1 MRNSHE
7 ENKKTET
14 IPDKEHI
21 IGVISDTHGLL
32 RPEATRALKGSDL
45 ILHAGDIDEP
55 EVLRALDAIAPVTAV
70 RGNCD
75 RGPWADALP
84 SAETLE
90 IGGFLFH
97 MLHDL
102 SQLDLD
108 PRTAGIHVII
118 SGHNHIPAITRKNR
132 ILYLNPGSAGPRRFS
147 LPVTLARVAILGK
160 ELSLEII
167 SLE

>member
-1 MRNSHE
+1 MRCSHE
-7 ENKKTET
+7 EKNKTGT

-32 RPEATRALKGSDL
+32 RPEAARALKGSDL

-55 EVLRALDAIAPVTAV
+55 EVLRSLNTIAPVTAV

-75 RGPWADALP
+75 RGSWADALP
-84 SAETLE
+84 PAETLE
-90 IGGFLFH
+90 FGGFLIH

-118 SGHNHIPAITRKNR
+118 SGHSHIPVITKKNR

-147 LPVTLARVAILGK
+147 LPVTLARITMQGK
-160 ELSLEII
+160 GLSPEII
-167 SLE
+167 SLA

>member
-1 MRNSHE
+1 MRYSLE
-7 ENKKTET
+7 ENKKTGS

-32 RPEATRALKGSDL
+32 RPEAARALKGSDL
-45 ILHAGDIDEP
+45 ILHAGDIDEA
-55 EVLRALDAIAPVTAV
+55 EVLSSLNAIAPVTAV

-75 RGPWADALP
+75 RSPWADTLP

-90 IGGFLFH
+90 LGGFLFH

-108 PRTAGIHVII
+108 PHTAGIHVII
-118 SGHNHIPAITRKNR
+118 SGHSHIPAITKKNR
-132 ILYLNPGSAGPRRFS
+132 ILYLNPGSAGPRRLS
-147 LPVTLARVAILGK
+147 LPVTLARITMKGK
-160 ELSLEII
+160 KLSPEII
-167 SLE
+167 SLA

>member
-1 MRNSHE
+1 MRCSHQ
-7 ENKKTET
+7 ENNKTGT
-14 IPDKEHI
+14 IPGKEHI
-21 IGVISDTHGLL
+21 IGIISDTHGLL
-32 RPEATRALKGSDL
+32 RPEAARALKGSDL

-55 EVLRALDAIAPVTAV
+55 EVLRSLIAIAPVAAV

-84 SAETLE
+84 LAETLE
-90 IGGFLFH
+90 FGGFLFH

-118 SGHNHIPAITRKNR
+118 SGHSHIPVITRKNR

-147 LPVTLARVAILGK
+147 LPVTLARITVQGRG
-160 ELSLEII
+160 LSPEII
-167 SLE
+167 SLA